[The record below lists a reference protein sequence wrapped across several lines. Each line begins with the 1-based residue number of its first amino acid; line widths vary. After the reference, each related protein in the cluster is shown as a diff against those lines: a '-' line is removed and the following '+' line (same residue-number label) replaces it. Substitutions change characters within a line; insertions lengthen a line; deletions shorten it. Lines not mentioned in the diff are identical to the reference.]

1 MSTISILSDGG
12 SMKAGILAIGTEL
25 LMGQTVNTNASYLS
39 HALNDLGV
47 GVYYHYTIGDNPERI
62 KSALIDLMTK
72 CDLVITTGGLGPTL
86 DDITKEMIAEV
97 LGLEM
102 VLDPHSLSRVKER
115 FMLFNRIMPESNIR
129 QSYFPEGAIILDN
142 DQGTAPACIINC
154 QKTDTKIIVLPG
166 PPRELKH
173 LFDKY
178 VKTYLSDLNGLSMA
192 SAYLSVYD
200 LGEST
205 AEELLMDLIV
215 DQVNPTIA
223 TYAGDGKVLIRVTSS
238 GYSEDENKRLV
249 DEMVDVIKGRIGTY
263 IVSDSGQD
271 IDSVIFELLKAK
283 GKTISFVES
292 CTGGKLVSALVK
304 YPGASDVVDSGLV
317 TYSNASKIR
326 EVNVLSETLQTY
338 GAVSHQTC
346 YEMVKGL
353 VDKTGT
359 NIGVSI
365 TGIAG
370 PTGGT
375 DEKPVGLVYI
385 GIKIEDE
392 IYTFENRF
400 TGNRDMIQTRTVIKA
415 LKLLY
420 DLLIR
425 M

>member
-1 MSTISILSDGG
+1 
-12 SMKAGILAIGTEL
+12 MKAGILAIGTEL

-39 HALNDLGV
+39 QALYDLGI
-47 GVYYHYTIGDNPERI
+47 GVYYHYTVGDNPERM
-62 KSALIDLMTK
+62 KNALMDLMSK
-72 CDLVITTGGLGPTL
+72 CDLIITTGGLGPTL
-86 DDITKEMIAEV
+86 DDITKEIIAEV
-97 LGLEM
+97 LDREM
-102 VLDPHSLSRVKER
+102 NLDAHSLTRIKER
-115 FMLFNRIMPESNIR
+115 FMLFNRVMPESNIR
-129 QSYFPEGAIILDN
+129 QAYFPEGAIILDN
-142 DQGTAPACIINC
+142 DQGTAPGCIVEC

-173 LFDKY
+173 LYEKY
-178 VKTYLSDLNGLSMA
+178 VKEYLSEKNGLSMF
-192 SAYLSVYD
+192 SSYLSVYD

-205 AEELLMDLIV
+205 TEELLMDLIV
-215 DQVNPTIA
+215 GQNNPTIA
-223 TYAGDGKVLIRVTSS
+223 TYAGDGKVLVRVTSS
-238 GYSEDENKRLV
+238 GHSEMENRQIV
-249 DEMVDVIKGRIGTY
+249 DEMVKVIKSRMGAY
-263 IVSDSGQD
+263 IVSDTGQD
-271 IDSVIFELLKAK
+271 IDRVIFDQLKSI

-292 CTGGKLVSALVK
+292 CTGGKLVSTLLK
-304 YPGASDVVDSGLV
+304 HPGASDVVDSGFV
-317 TYSNASKIR
+317 TYSNASKMR
-326 EVNVLSETLQTY
+326 DLNVLYETLQTY

-375 DEKPVGLVYI
+375 EEKPVGLVYI
-385 GIKIEDE
+385 GIRIGDE

-400 TGNRDMIQTRTVIKA
+400 TGDREMIQTRTVIKA

-420 DLLIR
+420 DLLVK